1 MPIQSRRHC
10 PQCSFGQKVRVM
22 WSSPLLRAS
31 EKAYSL
37 VKQGH
42 CSTWGGHGNHEEDK
56 DPGPG
61 FSARWTWA
69 STLSSSCLH
78 VWTFPAEQRV
88 AIHLASWLD
97 SRWSEKS
104 PKMPPEVREWRS
116 INIDTQTSEL
126 EWMIVDTLSLLWPRC
141 YSPHHWVFS
150 SAGSD
155 WAHL

>member
-1 MPIQSRRHC
+1 MPIQTRRHC
-10 PQCSFGQKVRVM
+10 PQCSCSQKVRMM
-22 WSSPLLRAS
+22 WSSPLLKAS
-31 EKAYSL
+31 EKAYIL

-42 CSTWGGHGNHEEDK
+42 YSTWGGHGKHDEVK

-61 FSARWTWA
+61 FSAHWTWV
-69 STLSSSCLH
+69 STLSPSE
-78 VWTFPAEQRV
+78 FPAEQHV

-116 INIDTQTSEL
+116 IDIDTQTSEL
-126 EWMIVDTLSLLWPRC
+126 EWMMVDTLSLLWPPC